1 MFKKE
6 EENENFTEKKTPN
19 HHHKSFSLP
28 SLRANYKVGRPT
40 IKKVLEVID
49 IPNYE
54 ILRQRWSF
62 SILGHLLFF
71 LFVQLCY

>member
-1 MFKKE
+1 MMCYSRADQKCSKKRKKMRS
-6 EENENFTEKKTPN
+6 FTEKKTPN
-19 HHHKSFSLP
+19 HHHKPFSLP

-54 ILRQRWSF
+54 ILRQR
-62 SILGHLLFF
+62 
-71 LFVQLCY
+71 